1 MRSIIKLLASITLV
15 LFISSCNQD
24 YHPVGESLFE
34 DQTLETM
41 TESFPTFTYQE
52 KIKKVQTNGLPLM
65 QLGRITHP
73 VFGLAEA
80 SFTGQL
86 TIANSPFFGNH
97 RQQFEDEPDASDP
110 NLIPENETV
119 TAVYLDIPF
128 FTNQNDTD
136 NDGVIDS
143 LDADPNDPQ
152 SNSDGDEL
160 TDLIEFQLQLNPL
173 SSDSD
178 GDGILDHNDEDNES
192 YQNENR
198 EYEIDSLYGN
208 REATFNLKVYELGAF
223 LNNLDPL
230 NNFETTQAYYSSQ
243 NYYEDGFS
251 RATLFDD
258 TISLNFEEIR
268 INFKEDDPETPDV
281 DETTQVET
289 RLSPRL
295 RVPLDIS
302 FFQENIIDKEGSS
315 DLETNVDF
323 QKALRGL
330 IIRAEDFSD
339 DLYMLLDIQNANINI
354 VYEYDDYQTQG
365 TLGDTTDDTIEKA
378 EKEFSLSFNGIRIN
392 TLKNSLFDAAVQEQ
406 LTISS
411 NDNPSNRLYV
421 QSGTFLG
428 KIRLFGDE
436 EQDENELIEDLR
448 GETWLIN
455 EANLIFYIDPALA
468 NAKELLAQRLYLFN
482 YDTGFPLSDYIS
494 DGSVSNF
501 GANSDKSIFGGLLE
515 YDDNNTPYRY
525 KFNITDHISNIIRN
539 DSINFDLGLVV
550 NADIDNLG
558 FLNAVTESE
567 EELLYPLSATLNP
580 LGAVLIGSHPE
591 ATSEDKKVK
600 LELVYSSYQ

>member
-15 LFISSCNQD
+15 LFVSSCNQD

-34 DQTLETM
+34 DQTLETL

-110 NLIPENETV
+110 NLIPENEKV

-251 RATLFDD
+251 RATLFDERV
-258 TISLNFEEIR
+258 SLNFEEIR

-455 EANLIFYIDPALA
+455 EANLIFYIDHALA

>member
-15 LFISSCNQD
+15 LFVSSCNQD

-34 DQTLETM
+34 DQTLETL

-97 RQQFEDEPDASDP
+97 RQEFEDEPDASDP

-251 RATLFDD
+251 RATLFDERV
-258 TISLNFEEIR
+258 SLNFEEIR

>member
-34 DQTLETM
+34 DQNLETL

-192 YQNENR
+192 YQSENR
-198 EYEIDSLYGN
+198 DYEIDSLYGN

-243 NYYEDGFS
+243 DYYEDGFS
-251 RATLFDD
+251 RATLFDE
-258 TISLNFEEIR
+258 TVSLNFEEIR

-354 VYEYDDYQTQG
+354 VYEHYDYQTQG

>member
-1 MRSIIKLLASITLV
+1 MRFIIKLLASITLV

-97 RQQFEDEPDASDP
+97 RQKFEDEPDASDP

-192 YQNENR
+192 YQSENR
-198 EYEIDSLYGN
+198 DYEIDSLYGN

-243 NYYEDGFS
+243 DYYEDGFS

-354 VYEYDDYQTQG
+354 VYEHDDYQTQG

-468 NAKELLAQRLYLFN
+468 NTKELLAQRLYLFN

-501 GANSDKSIFGGLLE
+501 GANSNKRIFGGLLE

-580 LGAVLIGSHPE
+580 LGTVLIGSHPE

>member
-15 LFISSCNQD
+15 LFVSSCNQD

-34 DQTLETM
+34 DQTLETL

-110 NLIPENETV
+110 NLIPENEKV

-251 RATLFDD
+251 RATLFDERV
-258 TISLNFEEIR
+258 SLNFEEIR

-558 FLNAVTESE
+558 FLNAITESE

>member
-1 MRSIIKLLASITLV
+1 MRFIIKLLASVILV
-15 LFISSCNQD
+15 LLISSCNQD

-41 TESFPTFTYQE
+41 TQSFPTFTYQK

-97 RQQFEDEPDASDP
+97 RQQFEDEPVDSDP

-178 GDGILDHNDEDNES
+178 GDGILDHDDEDNES
-192 YQNENR
+192 YQSENR

-208 REATFNLKVYELGAF
+208 HEATFNLKVYELGAF

-230 NNFETTQAYYSSQ
+230 NNFETTQAFYSSQ
-243 NYYEDGFS
+243 DYYEDGFS

-258 TISLNFEEIR
+258 TVSLNFEEIR
-268 INFKEDDPETPDV
+268 INFKEDDLETLDV

-378 EKEFSLSFNGIRIN
+378 EKEFSLTFNGIRIN

-406 LTISS
+406 LTISI

-448 GETWLIN
+448 GESWLVN

-468 NAKELLAQRLYLFN
+468 NTKELLAQRLYLFN

-591 ATSEDKKVK
+591 ATLEGKKVK